1 MRRFQMTAAS
11 RYIPK
16 GAIKVADKK
25 SDAVAYFY
33 GSPNP
38 NQIIN
43 GKPAPCA
50 RVFYG
55 KQTKPVLAAIFGSTP
70 KMSGEALRAE
80 RVGQYFKAR
89 QETLARKAAE
99 REARKA
105 TGRGVEV
112 GQFLASSWGYDQTNV
127 NFYKVT
133 KLIGTTMA
141 EVVAVG
147 NNDVGGGGSGSMS
160 SKVIP
165 CEEPA
170 PGAKVY
176 KVVVKAGRA
185 TINGNYA
192 SLWDG
197 LPKFTSWYA

>member
-1 MRRFQMTAAS
+1 MIKAAGF

-25 SDAVAYFY
+25 SDAVAYLYMGGEAARY
-33 GSPNP
+33 GGEP
-38 NQIIN
+38 I
-43 GKPAPCA
+43 PCA
-50 RVFYG
+50 RVFFG
-55 KQTKPVLAAIFGSTP
+55 KQSKPVLAMQFKNA
-70 KMSGEALRAE
+70 ADRAK
-80 RVGQYFKAR
+80 RVGEYFASR
-89 QETLARKAAE
+89 QAWIAAKAAE
-99 REARKA
+99 AAKRKA

-127 NFYKVT
+127 NFYKVV

-160 SKVIP
+160 STVIP

-170 PGAKVY
+170 PDAKAY

>member
-1 MRRFQMTAAS
+1 MIKAAGF

-16 GAIKVADKK
+16 GAIKIADKN
-25 SDAVAYFY
+25 SDAVAYLY
-33 GSPNP
+33 NTDMDA
-38 NQIIN
+38 
-43 GKPAPCA
+43 PAV
-50 RVFYG
+50 RIFYG
-55 KQTKPVLAAIFGSTP
+55 KQSKPVLACYFTRNGGKGSA
-70 KMSGEALRAE
+70 MRAE
-80 RVGQYFKAR
+80 RVAAYFASR
-89 QETLARKAAE
+89 QATLARKAD
-99 REARKA
+99 EAAKRKA
-105 TGRGVEV
+105 TGRGVQV

-127 NFYKVT
+127 NFYKVV

-160 SKVIP
+160 SNVIP

-170 PGAKVY
+170 PDAKVY